1 MEITNTKNKMD
12 VKPPKK
18 ASFTI
23 ETDDDFPKLHT
34 LSLVSGKRGGG
45 KSVATANF
53 MRLCKDK
60 QYFQRCW
67 LITPTYASNKEI
79 WNIADIQEEDVLEPT
94 VTALKE
100 VAKLIEA
107 ERQEWNLFLQQKALY
122 EKFHKDIKHKAIK
135 SIPSDELMN
144 YFEMGLLD
152 NPEMEM
158 PKWKYSLECP
168 PRLALIIDDCLG
180 TDLMA
185 KRTAGLVN
193 TCIKHRHLSDG
204 LGVSIFMLVQ
214 SYCAQGGVNRA
225 IRENATNLWLFKIND
240 YNQIKKVKEEAD
252 LPVSE
257 KDFEE
262 MCHMCHEIPY
272 NFLFI
277 DFNPKDESKRFR
289 SGFGNYLHP
298 PSLNNPELI
307 KSKHS

>member
-262 MCHMCHEIPY
+262 MCHMCHVA
-272 NFLFI
+272 
-277 DFNPKDESKRFR
+277 
-289 SGFGNYLHP
+289 SGTMLTGT
-298 PSLNNPELI
+298 S
-307 KSKHS
+307 